1 MNNGIAFHILIIQNG
16 MKCFTILLGGVIFE
30 DEVAIVLCLNVLVN
44 VFLCKP

>member
-1 MNNGIAFHILIIQNG
+1 MFHNSIRG
-16 MKCFTILLGGVIFE
+16 SDILLGGVIFE